1 MATKPFDA
9 LEIVESLENVT
20 EDDVVESALAVLAN
34 VVRGTPVGDPKIWQ
48 NPASAPEGYVGGHA
62 RRNWHVSLSSP
73 VNTVKGSAGAGPG
86 KGAATSEA
94 ITAGTSKAER
104 FTAQKARIIIQNN
117 VPYIVPLNNGHSTQA
132 PKNFVAKAVQAGL
145 TVNQNRREP
154 LP

>member
-20 EDDVVESALAVLAN
+20 ADDVVETALAVLAN

-48 NPASAPEGYVGGHA
+48 FPERAPEGYVGGHA
-62 RRNWHVSLSSP
+62 RRNWHVSLASP
-73 VNTVKGSAGAGPG
+73 VNTVKGAEGAGPG
-86 KGAATSEA
+86 KASATSEA
-94 ITAGTSKAER
+94 ITGGTNKAEQ
-104 FTAQKARIIIQNN
+104 FTPEKRRIIIQNN
-117 VPYIVPLNNGHSTQA
+117 VPYIQPLNNGHSTQA